1 MLLLD
6 DIVNATGGRI
16 ISKGSDTF
24 ASISIDSRTIKDGE
38 LFLCLRGQRFN
49 GHDFLRESLK
59 IARGAIIDEPGRFE
73 DSFKNK
79 TIILVQDTLRA
90 LQAIATYLRKKSI
103 KNLIAITGSNG
114 KTTTKEL
121 LWQILSIRGSAIK
134 NEGNLNNEIGLP
146 LSIINN
152 VSRYGDVDY
161 GVFEMGASRP
171 GDIRVLCEIA
181 RPDYGVITNIGHAHL
196 DGMGGIEGVFRTKAE
211 MADFVK
217 VLFING
223 DDRYLERLKT
233 WAGCEIVT
241 FGLGKDCPVRAEDIR
256 LEDTGCRY
264 TLIAALQTLS
274 SKGLSAKTDMRLGIP
289 GMGNLYNSL
298 AGAAVSLYL
307 DLSLD
312 TVKEGL
318 ENFRGVKL
326 RLEIKDIDGVNFIV
340 DAYNA
345 NPDSMKNAIKE
356 LMRLKNKRAIAVL
369 GDMLELGPYSEELH
383 RELGRLLN
391 SEGVDIFLAVGP
403 EMKKAAEEAKGI
415 EVHSLETAEE
425 AGRLLSV
432 ILRHGDTVLI
442 KGSRLM
448 AMERVMDIVKK
459 PFEPFEQFEQFKR
472 RQ

>member
-6 DIVNATGGRI
+6 DIVKATGGRVL
-16 ISKGSDTF
+16 SKGPDAFS
-24 ASISIDSRTIKDGE
+24 SISIDSRTIKDGE

-49 GHDFLRESLK
+49 GHDFLGESLK
-59 IARGAIIDEPGRFE
+59 VARGAIIDEQRIE
-73 DSFKNK
+73 DSFKDR
-79 TIILVQDTLRA
+79 TIVLVQDTLRA
-90 LQAIATYLRKKSI
+90 LQALATYLRKRSI

-121 LWQILSIRGSAIK
+121 LWHILSRRGTAFK

-146 LSIINN
+146 LSMINN
-152 VSRYGDVDY
+152 VSRYGDAHY
-161 GVFEMGASRP
+161 GIFEMGASRP
-171 GDIRVLCEIA
+171 GDIRELCEIA

-196 DGMGGIEGVFRTKAE
+196 EGMAGLEGVFRTKAE

-233 WAGCEIVT
+233 NTDYKIIT
-241 FGLGKDCPVRAEDIR
+241 FGLGKDCSVRAEDIR
-256 LEDTGCRY
+256 LEDRGSRY
-264 TLIAALQTLS
+264 KLIAALQTLS
-274 SKGLSAKTDMRLGIP
+274 SKGLSVKTDIRLSIP

-298 AGAAVSLYL
+298 AVAAVSLYL
-307 DLSLD
+307 DSPLE

-318 ENFRGVKL
+318 EDFRGIKL
-326 RLEIKDIDGVNFIV
+326 RLEIKEIDGVNFIV

-345 NPDSMKNAIKE
+345 NPDSMKNALKE
-356 LMRLKNKRAIAVL
+356 LLRLKNKRAIAVL

-383 RELGRLLN
+383 RELGRLLS

-403 EMKKAAEEAKGI
+403 EMKKAAQEAKAI
-415 EVHSLETAEE
+415 EVHSLETVEE

-432 ILRHGDTVLI
+432 ILRPGDTVLI

-448 AMERVMDIVKK
+448 AMERVMDMFKDNVKIS
-459 PFEPFEQFEQFKR
+459 R